1 MKRCSSY
8 FNMFGMNA
16 CDINKK
22 IHSSSTSKMFD
33 AIRKRHRNDLIVG
46 ERFINW
52 VKETMKR
59 NKVKDDN
66 FVKELEKNFIAYI
79 KSGNRIKLRNCKQR
93 GRKVPKFTPEKESIE
108 IDLTLPEQKTN
119 EEYMAMISEGIM
131 MGQDAKKKI
140 DEALEGIRKNAYAK
154 IMDAKVLEGIVKINK
169 EKKQ

>member
-1 MKRCSSY
+1 MIRKAQKNNIHIKTAKNTEI
-8 FNMFGMNA
+8 FQTF
-16 CDINKK
+16 KK
-22 IHSSSTSKMFD
+22 IY
-33 AIRKRHRNDLIVG
+33 N
-46 ERFINW
+46 
-52 VKETMKR
+52 ETMD
-59 NKVKDDN
+59 KDNADPYYY
-66 FVKELEKNFIAYI
+66 FSDFFYK
-79 KSGNRIKLRNCKQR
+79 
-93 GRKVPKFTPEKESIE
+93 SIE